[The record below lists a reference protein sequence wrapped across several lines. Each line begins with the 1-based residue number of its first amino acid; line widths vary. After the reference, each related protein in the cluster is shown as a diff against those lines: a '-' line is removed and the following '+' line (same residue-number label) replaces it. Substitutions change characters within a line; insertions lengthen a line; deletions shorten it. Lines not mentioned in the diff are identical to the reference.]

1 MDESSSESEADAPAD
16 DDDDIPYPLEGKFK
30 DEADKARIQS
40 LPQLEQ
46 EKILFE
52 RAEDYTRRQQQI
64 QLRQKIKEQE
74 REKERLEGRNKRKA
88 ATADLDDESRR
99 ATRPK
104 TKRDEVMENYKRSR
118 ENNRRRDAARRLRTS
133 RSRSP
138 DSSDKD
144 AEGESEVE
152 WDDRPRT
159 TGGARDEPL
168 AEMRDIEHV
177 RVGRSRFAE
186 CCFYPGFEDTITGC
200 FVRVCVGTDRDSRPL
215 YRMAM
220 IKGTDF
226 FEDKFEPTPLTVSQV
241 SPRESHTRSKVR
253 TVRS

>member
-16 DDDDIPYPLEGKFK
+16 DDDDIPYPLEGRFK

-52 RAEDYTRRQQQI
+52 RGEDNLRRQQQI

-88 ATADLDDESRR
+88 AAADLDDESRR

-104 TKRDEVMENYKRSR
+104 TKRDEAMESLKRSR
-118 ENNRRRDAARRLRTS
+118 ENNRKRDVVRRLHTS

-138 DSSDKD
+138 GSSDKD
-144 AEGESEVE
+144 ADGESEVE

-159 TGGARDEPL
+159 TGGAREGPL
-168 AEMRDIEHV
+168 AELRDIEHV

-186 CCFYPGFEDTITGC
+186 CCFFPGFEEAITGC
-200 FVRVCVGTDRDSRPL
+200 SVRVCVGTDRDGRPL
-215 YRMAM
+215 YRMAL
-220 IKGTDF
+220 IKGTSSLKSN
-226 FEDKFEPTPLTVSQV
+226 FESTC
-241 SPRESHTRSKVR
+241 
-253 TVRS
+253 